1 MRSVVSTLQ
10 KAISAFDSIKASI
23 ENKGVIVGN
32 KSVSEYAVCIDA
44 IQTGSSNL
52 QDKVVSAD
60 TVEKV
65 VTCDNGYDGLHSV
78 TVSAVNASIDANI
91 VSNNIKKDVT
101 ILGVTGTYEA
111 GGSPVLQEIQI
122 NPSLTEQNIT
132 ASAGYDGIG
141 SVHVNAVT
149 SDIDS
154 DIIPENIK
162 AGVEILGVTGN
173 YADSS
178 INKNPTKLNYLYQNS
193 DILNISDFNSIDT
206 SAVTEMK
213 YAFAECTLSS
223 INISSWDF
231 SKCTNETYM
240 FSNCSNLET
249 VYLPENANLKI
260 ATYMFNGCR
269 KLKRIEGSIIID
281 GTATSSMFKN
291 CSVLEEVHI
300 KSFASTASTAS
311 VTLDLSASPVLNVQI
326 LVDSLDA
333 YTGTKTRIIKVASGL
348 ATDTL
353 VAAAAAKGYTLQ

>member
-10 KAISAFDSIKASI
+10 MAINAFDSIKASI

-60 TVEKV
+60 TVEKIV
-65 VTCDNGYDGLHSV
+65 IPDDGYDALSSV
-78 TVSAVNASIDANI
+78 TINAVDASIDANI

-101 ILGVTGTYEA
+101 ILGVIGTYEA
-111 GGSPVLQEIQI
+111 GGSPVLESIEVT
-122 NPSLTEQNIT
+122 PSLVEQNISP
-132 ASAGYDGIG
+132 SAGYDGI
-141 SVHVNAVT
+141 SAVKVNPVT

-162 AGVEILGVTGN
+162 AGVEILGVLGS
-173 YADSS
+173 YAGG
-178 INKNPTKLNYLYQNS
+178 INRNPTKLNYLYQNS
-193 DILNISDFNSIDT
+193 DILNIEDFNSINT
-206 SAVTEMK
+206 SACTEMK
-213 YAFAECTLSS
+213 YCFAECTLSS

-240 FSNCSNLET
+240 FSNCKNLET
-249 VYLPENANLKI
+249 VYLPENANIKI
-260 ATYMFNGCR
+260 ATNMFNGCS

-281 GTATSSMFKN
+281 GTATSNMFKG
-291 CSVLEEVHI
+291 CSILEHVVI
-300 KSFASTASTAS
+300 KSFAANASTSS
-311 VTLDLSASPVLNVQI
+311 VTLDLSASSVLNVET
-326 LVDSLDA
+326 LVNGLDT

-353 VAAAAAKGYTLQ
+353 VSAAAAKGYTLQ

>member
-111 GGSPVLQEIQI
+111 GGSPVLEEIQI
-122 NPSLTEQNIT
+122 QPSLNEQNIT

-141 SVHVNAVT
+141 SVHVNPVT
-149 SDIDS
+149 SEIDS

-162 AGVEILGVTGN
+162 AGVEILGVLGS
-173 YADSS
+173 YAGG
-178 INKNPTKLNYLYQNS
+178 INRNPTKLNYLYSNS
-193 DILNISDFNSIDT
+193 DILNITDFNSINT
-206 SAVTEMK
+206 TEVTEMK
-213 YAFAECTLSS
+213 YCFAECILTS

-249 VYLPENANLKI
+249 VALPENINLKI
-260 ATYMFNGCR
+260 ATNMFNGCS

-281 GTATSSMFKN
+281 GTSTSNMFKG
-291 CSVLEEVHI
+291 CSLLEHVVI
-300 KSFASTASTAS
+300 KSFAANNSTNT
-311 VTLDLSASPVLNVQI
+311 VTLDLSASSVLNVET
-326 LVDSLDA
+326 LVNGLDN
-333 YTGTKTRIIKVASGL
+333 YTGGKTRIIKVASGL
-348 ATDTL
+348 ASATL
-353 VAAAAAKGYTLQ
+353 VSAAAAKGYTLQ

>member
-1 MRSVVSTLQ
+1 MRSVVETLQ
-10 KAISAFDSIKASI
+10 RAISAFDDIKVAI
-23 ENKGVIVGN
+23 ENKGVVVGS
-32 KSVSEYAVCIDA
+32 KSVSEYASCIA
-44 IQTGSSNL
+44 EIQTGSSNL
-52 QDKVVSAD
+52 QDKTINPD

-78 TVSAVNASIDANI
+78 TVSAVDASIDANI

-111 GGSPVLQEIQI
+111 GGSPVLEEIQI

-141 SVHVNAVT
+141 SVHVNPVT
-149 SDIDS
+149 SEIDS
-154 DIIPENIK
+154 NIIPENIK

-173 YADSS
+173 FADSS

-193 DILNISDFNSIDT
+193 DILNISDFNSINT

-213 YAFAECTLSS
+213 NCFAECTLSS

-260 ATYMFNGCR
+260 ATYMFNGCS
-269 KLKRIEGSIIID
+269 KLKRIEGSIIIE
-281 GTATSSMFKN
+281 GTSTGSMFKN
-291 CSVLEEVHI
+291 CSALEEVHI
-300 KSFASTASTAS
+300 KSFASAASTSS
-311 VTLDLSASPVLNVQI
+311 VTLDLSASSVLNVET
-326 LVDSLDA
+326 LVNGLDN
-333 YTGTKTRIIKVASGL
+333 YTGGKTRIIKVASGK
-348 ATDTL
+348 ASEQM
-353 VAAAAAKGYTLQ
+353 VSAAAAKGYTLQ

>member
-1 MRSVVSTLQ
+1 MRSVVETLQ
-10 KAISAFDSIKASI
+10 RAISAFDDIKEAI
-23 ENKGVIVGN
+23 ENKGVVVGS
-32 KSVSEYAVCIDA
+32 KSVSEYASCIA
-44 IQTGSSNL
+44 EIQTGSSNL
-52 QDKVVSAD
+52 QDKTVEAD

-65 VTCDNGYDGLHSV
+65 IVCDDGYDGLSSV
-78 TVSAVNASIDANI
+78 TIQGVDASIDANI

-111 GGSPVLQEIQI
+111 GGLPVLEEIQI

-149 SDIDS
+149 SEIDS
-154 DIIPENIK
+154 NIIPENIK

-173 YADSS
+173 YNDSS

-193 DILNISDFNSIDT
+193 DILNIADFNSINT
-206 SAVTEMK
+206 TEVVEMK
-213 YAFAECTLSS
+213 YAFAECKLST
-223 INISSWDF
+223 IDISSWDF

-249 VYLPENANLKI
+249 VYLPENANIKI

-291 CSVLEEVHI
+291 CSALEEVHI
-300 KSFASTASTAS
+300 KSFASTASTSS
-311 VTLDLSASPVLNVQI
+311 VTLDLSASHVLNVQI
-326 LVDSLDA
+326 LVDNLEA
-333 YTGTKTRIIKVASGL
+333 YTGSKTRIIKVASNL